1 MFANVKFRRTKGE
14 EIKLTDDDI
23 DNGVDVVMPDDDDD
37 WSVIKNTITETLPR
51 SLEIRCE
58 VMELVMWSQKWSC
71 QVTYFSIAD
80 DRETDTKETFFNCQE
95 TNENVFFCN
104 FWKGTS

>member
-23 DNGVDVVMPDDDDD
+23 DNGVDVVMPDDDD

-51 SLEIRCE
+51 ILDIRCE
-58 VMELVMWSQKWSC
+58 VMELVMRSQK
-71 QVTYFSIAD
+71 
-80 DRETDTKETFFNCQE
+80 
-95 TNENVFFCN
+95 
-104 FWKGTS
+104 

>member
-23 DNGVDVVMPDDDDD
+23 DNGVDVVMPDDDD

-51 SLEIRCE
+51 ILDIRCE
-58 VMELVMWSQKWSC
+58 VMELVM
-71 QVTYFSIAD
+71 
-80 DRETDTKETFFNCQE
+80 R
-95 TNENVFFCN
+95 
-104 FWKGTS
+104 